1 MIPHTTLSKLRE
13 VLDPSRFKIDPIS
26 RAAHSFDGYVIE
38 GLPDAVAFPTKALEV
53 SKILEIASMD
63 GVPVTPRGAGTNL
76 SGGSIPL
83 KGGLVLCLTQ
93 MNKIIEISAADRYA
107 IVEPGVVNADLQQAL
122 SPLNFF
128 FPPDPSSY
136 TVSTIGGNI
145 AEDAGGPRCLKYG
158 VTHDYILG
166 LEVVLSSGKII
177 RLGSRNI
184 KDVTGY
190 RPAGLFCGSEGTLGI
205 VTQATL
211 KIVPLPKARRTAM
224 ICYAD
229 LDDTANT
236 VVSVIGVGVIPAAM
250 ELMDN
255 TVINLI
261 EDAMQIGLPRD
272 VEGILLVDVDGSE
285 ESVDKELAQIVEL
298 ARANNAKEI
307 RVANTPTESDALW
320 KGRRSVYGVLN
331 RLSPTT
337 IVEDATVPVSKIPA
351 MIRGCRE
358 IARKHDITLSILGHA
373 GDGNLHP
380 CINTDTRDQSE
391 AHRVEAAIE
400 EIFQLAI
407 DLGGCLSGEHGIGLA
422 KSRFL
427 PMGVDTDSRQFLSTI
442 KRAVDP
448 HNILNPGKFA

>member
-1 MIPHTTLSKLRE
+1 MISNTTLSKLRK
-13 VLDPSRFKIDPIS
+13 VLDAGRLKTDAIS
-26 RAAHSFDGYVIE
+26 RSAHSFDGYVVE
-38 GLPDAVAFPTKALEV
+38 GVPDAVVFPTKTEEV
-53 SKILEIASMD
+53 SKIMEIASMD
-63 GVPVTPRGAGTNL
+63 RVPVTARGAGTNL

-93 MNKIIEISAADRYA
+93 MNKIVEISPADRYA

-136 TVSTIGGNI
+136 SVSTIGGNI

-177 RLGSRNI
+177 RLGSRNV

-190 RPAGLFCGSEGTLGI
+190 RPAGI
-205 VTQATL
+205 VLRLRRDSGNRYGGHL
-211 KIVPLPKARRTAM
+211 KIVPMPKARRTAM

-236 VVSVIGVGVIPAAM
+236 VVSVIGAGVIPAAM

-261 EDAMQIGLPRD
+261 EDAMQVGLPRD

-285 ESVDKELAQIVEL
+285 GSVD
-298 ARANNAKEI
+298 
-307 RVANTPTESDALW
+307 
-320 KGRRSVYGVLN
+320 
-331 RLSPTT
+331 
-337 IVEDATVPVSKIPA
+337 
-351 MIRGCRE
+351 
-358 IARKHDITLSILGHA
+358 
-373 GDGNLHP
+373 
-380 CINTDTRDQSE
+380 
-391 AHRVEAAIE
+391 
-400 EIFQLAI
+400 
-407 DLGGCLSGEHGIGLA
+407 
-422 KSRFL
+422 
-427 PMGVDTDSRQFLSTI
+427 
-442 KRAVDP
+442 
-448 HNILNPGKFA
+448 

>member
-1 MIPHTTLSKLRE
+1 MIPATTLSQMRKMI
-13 VLDPSRFKIDPIS
+13 DPSRIKTDPVS
-26 RAAHSFDGYVIE
+26 LAAHSFDGYVVE
-38 GLPDAVAFPTKALEV
+38 GLPEAVVFPTTTEEV
-53 SKILEIASMD
+53 AKLLVIASSKKI
-63 GVPVTPRGAGTNL
+63 PVTARGAGTNL
-76 SGGSIPL
+76 SGGAIPL
-83 KGGLVLCLTQ
+83 KGGIVLCLAQ
-93 MNKIIEISAADRYA
+93 MNKIVEISPADRYA
-107 IVEPGVVNADLQQAL
+107 IVQPGVVNADLQQAL

-128 FPPDPSSY
+128 FPPDPSSFS
-136 TVSTIGGNI
+136 VSTIGGNI

-166 LEVVLSSGKII
+166 LEVVLSSGKVI
-177 RLGSRNI
+177 RLGSRNV

-205 VTQATL
+205 VTEATL
-211 KIVPLPKARRTAM
+211 KIVPLPKARRTLM

-236 VVSVIGVGVIPAAM
+236 VVSVISDGVIPAAM
-250 ELMDN
+250 ELMDH

-272 VEGILLVDVDGSE
+272 VEGILLVDVDGAE
-285 ESVDKELAQIVEL
+285 ETVDNELGQIVKF
-298 ARANNAKEI
+298 ARANNATEI
-307 RVANTPTESDALW
+307 KIATTSAESDALW

-351 MIRGCRE
+351 MIRGCRK
-358 IARKHDITLSILGHA
+358 IALRHNIKLSILGHA

-391 AHRVEAAIE
+391 AHRVEAAIK
-400 EIFQLAI
+400 EIFELAI
-407 DLGGCLSGEHGIGLA
+407 DLGGCLSGEHGVGLA

-427 PMGVDTDSRQFLSTI
+427 PMGMDSDSREFLSII
-442 KRAVDP
+442 KKAIDP
-448 HNILNPGKFA
+448 HNILNPGKFS

>member
-1 MIPHTTLSKLRE
+1 MISNTTVSKLRK
-13 VLDPSRFKIDPIS
+13 VMDPGRIKTDPVS
-26 RAAHSFDGYVIE
+26 LSAHSFDGYVVE
-38 GLPDAVAFPTKALEV
+38 GMPDAVVFPTKTEEV
-53 SKILEIASMD
+53 SKIMEIASTD
-63 GVPVTPRGAGTNL
+63 KIPVTARGAGTNL

-93 MNKIIEISAADRYA
+93 MNKIIEISPADRYA
-107 IVEPGVVNADLQQAL
+107 IVQPGVVNADLQQAL

-136 TVSTIGGNI
+136 SVSTIGGNI

-177 RLGSRNI
+177 RLGSRNV

-205 VTQATL
+205 VTEATL
-211 KIVPLPKARRTAM
+211 KIVPLPKARRTVM

-229 LDDTANT
+229 LDDTART

-272 VEGILLVDVDGSE
+272 VEGILLVDVDGPE
-285 ESVDKELAQIVEL
+285 ESVDKELAQIVEF

-307 RVANTPTESDALW
+307 KVATTSAESDALW

-358 IARKHDITLSILGHA
+358 IARKHNITLSILGHA

-391 AHRVEAAIE
+391 ALRVEEATK

-427 PMGVDTDSRQFLSTI
+427 PMGMDTDSREFLSII
-442 KRAVDP
+442 KKAIDP

>member
-1 MIPHTTLSKLRE
+1 MISTATLTKLSKVVGPDRLKT
-13 VLDPSRFKIDPIS
+13 DPVSL
-26 RAAHSFDGYVIE
+26 AAHSFDGYVAE
-38 GLPDAVAFPTKALEV
+38 GMPSAVVFPKTTAEV
-53 SKILEIASMD
+53 AHIMAIASD
-63 GVPVTPRGAGTNL
+63 GKIPITARGSGTNL
-76 SGGSIPL
+76 SGGAIPVQS
-83 KGGLVLCLTQ
+83 GIVLCLTQ
-93 MNKIIEISAADRYA
+93 MNQIIEISTADRYA
-107 IVEPGVVNADLQQAL
+107 IVQPGVVNADLQHAL
-122 SPLNFF
+122 HPFNFF

-136 TVSTIGGNI
+136 SVSTIGGNI

-166 LEVVLSSGKII
+166 LEVVLSSGKIV
-177 RLGSRNI
+177 RLGSRNV

-205 VTQATL
+205 VTEATL
-211 KIVPLPKARRTAM
+211 KIVPMPKARRTAM

-236 VVSVIGVGVIPAAM
+236 VVSVIGAGVIPAAM

-261 EDAMQIGLPRD
+261 EDATAVGLPRD

-285 ESVDKELAQIVEL
+285 GSVDCELAEIV
-298 ARANNAKEI
+298 AVAKANHATEI
-307 RVANTPTESDALW
+307 KVATTAAESDALW
-320 KGRRSVYGVLN
+320 RGRRSVYGVLN
-331 RLSPTT
+331 RLSPAT

-351 MIRGCRE
+351 MIRGCRA
-358 IARKHDITLSILGHA
+358 IALKHNITLSILGHA

-380 CINTDTRDQSE
+380 CINTDSRNKSE
-391 AHRVEAAIE
+391 SHRVEAAIR

-407 DLGGCLSGEHGIGLA
+407 ELGGCLSGEHGIGLA

-427 PMGVDTDSRQFLSTI
+427 PMGMSADSIDLLSTI
-442 KRAVDP
+442 KRAIDP
-448 HNILNPGKFA
+448 HNILNPGKFT